1 MTVDQFVSE
10 HLTSP
15 QPGARP
21 GYLAQ
26 HQLLA
31 QVPALRRDIL
41 VPDYCYT
48 GLQVRCR
55 ISEYH
60 TRCMYLSSP
69 GRGPGDPRLD
79 RARRHRVP
87 RTHRQEAQVHTH
99 RNIDFHRNYKF
110 AGPLGPKACEGT

>member
-48 GLQVRCR
+48 GLQVRCK
-55 ISEYH
+55 IPPH
-60 TRCMYLSSP
+60 TRSMYRVSRKTVPTWLFALLSAS
-69 GRGPGDPRLD
+69 
-79 RARRHRVP
+79 
-87 RTHRQEAQVHTH
+87 THANCKSWDIFEKFR
-99 RNIDFHRNYKF
+99 KF
-110 AGPLGPKACEGT
+110 AT